1 VDPVTCILYNHRRL
15 GVNEKKIS
23 VLEQLDGLIEIK
35 NKNKN
40 LNNGLT
46 QLGNFVGRQGLD
58 SNDK

>member
-1 VDPVTCILYNHRRL
+1 
-15 GVNEKKIS
+15 VNEKKIS